1 MPSFLL
7 RRGSRVMLIKP
18 RVCFESVHRS
28 ETARAFGLRNPRDA
42 RAAADIEIRTICKT
56 AAGTVSRS
64 HVRLHKGKHNRIR
77 HTTATLSLDHFFFFS
92 FILLASNRSY
102 FLVTVLRRLTHDA
115 RVSTPLQT
123 MYLCN

>member
-1 MPSFLL
+1 
-7 RRGSRVMLIKP
+7 MLIKP

-56 AAGTVSRS
+56 VADTVSRS

-77 HTTATLSLDHFFFFS
+77 HTTATLSLDHFFFFRS
-92 FILLASNRSY
+92 FY
-102 FLVTVLRRLTHDA
+102 
-115 RVSTPLQT
+115 LQAIEAT
-123 MYLCN
+123 F